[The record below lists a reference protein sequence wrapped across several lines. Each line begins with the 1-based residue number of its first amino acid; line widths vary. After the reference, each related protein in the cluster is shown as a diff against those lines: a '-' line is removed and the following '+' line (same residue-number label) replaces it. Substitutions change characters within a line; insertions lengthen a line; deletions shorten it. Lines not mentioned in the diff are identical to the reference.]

1 MNSPEECNVNNI
13 THVRRPASPPQPL
26 PECRNSL
33 LQDHSLADSKNVS
46 VWGILE
52 FQNAQATVSGKK
64 LPSL

>member
-26 PECRNSL
+26 PECRSSL

-46 VWGILE
+46 V
-52 FQNAQATVSGKK
+52 
-64 LPSL
+64 